1 MKSEPAPA
9 LPGVG
14 GPVPGSVWGNIR
26 SRLPLLLLLIGMSTV
41 FLFGNDRGYL
51 HRDTWE
57 KLHNTQQASSHFL
70 SIAVNFSPDHHF
82 LGFMS
87 RGFDVDGNV
96 DYFAYNRFPPSV
108 YALIKLVTLPFGDDL
123 LSRVYAAQLLMLGFF
138 AGAAVLA
145 YLSLCRLT
153 GNRWIASA
161 STLIVFSS
169 TQLLRFSD
177 TIDTQMIPDFFGCI
191 LSFHGMVVFAQEGRF
206 RQLVIKSCLAV
217 LIGWHV
223 LALLLTFIFLGSIKE
238 VVKISKAKTVHEIF
252 RVVIASRYLKLGVI
266 TLGISMLILGYNIGN
281 EYYALNIRGVSQLAI
296 SDLPSIRSILR
307 RTSIEQEFGIRLEW
321 IPFLESQ
328 FRRIGVLSVPF
339 ALPGPTISVIDSSLS
354 NLDVSW
360 IRSMTERQELYLG
373 IAVVSMCAIGLV
385 FVRHKLLTMSAIFA
399 GFCWAIPMYGTSAE
413 HAWEALYYVGIPL
426 FFFVIILSFI
436 SKISSKYL
444 MPFASIV
451 ALYIFVLS
459 SYSIGNIDYKYDYP
473 IDLQNAILD
482 DYMAIRSFTEGKN
495 IFVPIADTIAEAEP
509 LGGGARFGLHYYL
522 SGRGIVFNNYGCNR
536 GLGKI
541 DFMIHTRRDAVS
553 GLLTPNN
560 QIVFLYDRYVY
571 EKRVDK
577 IVERNRPVI
586 RTDFD
591 VYLTDDRKLVY
602 ISDRCDGTDTKSL
615 FLGAPIVLNVYP
627 VDIEDLA
634 DPDQGYEFSSFNF
647 VEHFIM
653 DTKRHVV
660 IVDLPDYDIASIG
673 TGQYTD
679 KDRIWA
685 GRFFGPDYSP
695 DVDLIRRADQ
705 VTDSS
710 KPIIRDRFDVYLA
723 DETSLMFVREP
734 CYNSDISDDFFVH
747 IFPVDTENLPEPR
760 KQSGFDNFGFVFVD
774 RGTRDG
780 LKCVAVIKL
789 PDYDIASIHIG
800 QYTGQGQTWRS
811 EFAAT
816 KIF

>member
-1 MKSEPAPA
+1 
-9 LPGVG
+9 
-14 GPVPGSVWGNIR
+14 
-26 SRLPLLLLLIGMSTV
+26 
-41 FLFGNDRGYL
+41 
-51 HRDTWE
+51 
-57 KLHNTQQASSHFL
+57 
-70 SIAVNFSPDHHF
+70 
-82 LGFMS
+82 MS
-87 RGFDVDGNV
+87 RGFNVDGNV

-123 LSRVYAAQLLMLGFF
+123 LSRVYAAQLLMLAFF

-238 VVKISKAKTVHEIF
+238 IIKIGKTKTAHEIF

-266 TLGISMLILGYNIGN
+266 TLGISILLLAYNIGN
-281 EYYALNIRGVSQLAI
+281 EYYALNVRGVSQLAI

-321 IPFLESQ
+321 IPFLEGQ

-339 ALPGPTISVIDSSLS
+339 ALPGPTVSVIDSSLS

-360 IRSMTERQELYLG
+360 IRSMTEQQELYLG

-385 FVRHKLLTMSAIFA
+385 FVRRKLLTMSAILA

-426 FFFVIILSFI
+426 FFFVIVLSLISRIL
-436 SKISSKYL
+436 SKYL
-444 MPFASIV
+444 MPFATIV

-459 SYSIGNIDYKYDYP
+459 SYNIGNIDYNYNYP
-473 IDLQNAILD
+473 IDFQDAMLD

-522 SGRGIVFNNYGCNR
+522 SGRGIVFNNYGCDR
-536 GLGKI
+536 GLSKV
-541 DFMIHTRRDAVS
+541 DFMIHTRRDTVP
-553 GLLTPNN
+553 GLLTPDN

-571 EKRVDK
+571 EKHVDK
-577 IVERNRPVI
+577 IIERNRPVI
-586 RTDFD
+586 RSDFD

-627 VDIEDLA
+627 VDIEDVA
-634 DPDQGYEFSSFNF
+634 DPDQGYEFNSFNF
-647 VEHFIM
+647 VEHFVM
-653 DTKRHVV
+653 DTNRHVV
-660 IVDLPDYDIASIG
+660 IIDLPDYDIASIG

-679 KDRIWA
+679 KNRIWA

-695 DVDLIRRADQ
+695 NVDLIRRADQ

-710 KPIIRDRFDVYLA
+710 KPIIQDRFDVYLT

-747 IFPVDTENLPEPR
+747 ILPVDTENLSEPR
-760 KQSGFDNFGFVFVD
+760 KQSGFDNFDFVFVD
-774 RGTRDG
+774 HGTRDG

-789 PDYDIASIHIG
+789 PDYDIASIRIG

-816 KIF
+816 KYSDV